1 MRRGLPVFLA
11 VSVCAAP
18 AAAKVEKVL
27 VYSTQAR
34 VFHSA
39 TVTLGGG
46 GKAMPLVD
54 LPGAARHDTVRVI
67 SKTADVVRVEVVQT
81 RGRLPRQEKTAQLVK
96 RIEKVLDRQ
105 RDLGAERE
113 VLQGELSFLSSLS
126 LRREP
131 RATRAPAQEGMFADT
146 WRGILGWMDGRSSQV
161 RARLRALSKERL
173 AQNKA
178 LHKLQVEAD
187 ALDLDAVNQPVFQVV
202 ATLKGRA
209 GRHKLTVSYLAD
221 GVRWVPSYDLR
232 YDGARRVV
240 AATYYALVSQTTG
253 EDWDKARLRFSTAMP
268 TQLLAIP
275 ELPTWTLGRKRDFMP
290 TPRRQDRSAQPPWI
304 PPPAEVPRDPVVQH
318 LQRLLSR
325 TASRDGRGE
334 AERKPD
340 KAGARRGPDRDGDG
354 IPDARD
360 SCPQHPETYNGV
372 QDQDGCPD
380 RGRVVFNG
388 KMVKKKP
395 ARSRPSYRREHYD
408 ADDEDLAEREESG
421 AAPPEPAPPP
431 PMSPGPAARPLSD
444 VTVTARRSRAS
455 GLFSSRRIHKP
466 TESVPWTDE
475 GYRPPPL
482 HRDLPAAAAKGF
494 RFTLYAPGRHS
505 VASEGKRQR
514 IPLLKRELKVK
525 PFYRIAPGASSY
537 AYLMAE
543 LRNTTGRPILRG
555 NANLFTGDMFS
566 GRSWLNTS
574 LPGKTI
580 KLPLGVDDGVKVE
593 RHARQKTVVEGMIFK
608 DDVSEY
614 TVEIEIANHHRY
626 AVEVE
631 LRDQIPVKQG
641 RKVEVKGFSSSPK
654 MKKPDKDGM
663 ITWKGK
669 IGASSVKK
677 LKFTFRITRPKDWE
691 LRQHSAVR
699 RGGRGEQENG

>member
-1 MRRGLPVFLA
+1 VASF
-11 VSVCAAP
+11 CAGP
-18 AAAKVEKVL
+18 AAARVEKVL

-34 VFHSA
+34 VYHTA
-39 TVTLGGG
+39 TATLGGG
-46 GKAMPLVD
+46 TAKATPLVE
-54 LPGAARHDTVRVI
+54 LPGTARHDTVRVV

-96 RIEKVLDRQ
+96 RIEKVMDRQ
-105 RDLGAERE
+105 RDLEAERQ
-113 VLQGELSFLSSLS
+113 VLQVELSFISGLS

-146 WRGILGWMDGRSSQV
+146 WRRVLGWMDGRSSQI
-161 RARLRALSKERL
+161 RARLQALAKERR
-173 AQNKA
+173 AQGEA
-178 LHKLQVEAD
+178 LHKLQVEAS
-187 ALDLDAVNQPVFQVV
+187 ALDLGAVNQPVFQVV

-240 AATYYALVSQTTG
+240 AATYYAVVSQTTG
-253 EDWDKARLRFSTAMP
+253 EDWDRAQLRFSTAMP

-290 TPRRQDRSAQPPWI
+290 TPRRQDRATPPPWI
-304 PPPAEVPRDPVVQH
+304 PPPPEVPSDPVVQH
-318 LQRLLSR
+318 LQSLLGR
-325 TASRDGRGE
+325 AASGEEGR
-334 AERKPD
+334 RPKT
-340 KAGARRGPDRDGDG
+340 GATRGPDRDGDG
-354 IPDARD
+354 IPDATDR
-360 SCPQHPETYNGV
+360 CPAHPETYNGV

-380 RGRVVFNG
+380 RGRVVLDG
-388 KMVKKKP
+388 KMIPKKKLP
-395 ARSRPSYRREHYD
+395 ARPSPSYRREARDD
-408 ADDEDLAEREESG
+408 AQDEESG
-421 AAPPEPAPPP
+421 AAAPEPAPPP
-431 PMSPGPAARPLSD
+431 PMSPAPAADALSE

-455 GLFSSRRIHKP
+455 GLFGGGKRSYKP
-466 TESVPWTDE
+466 TESVPWSDE
-475 GYRPPPL
+475 GYRPPTL
-482 HRDLPAAAAKGF
+482 HRDLPAAAAKGY
-494 RFTLYAPGRHS
+494 RFTLYAPGRHT
-505 VASEGKRQR
+505 VASSGKRQR
-514 IPLLKRELKVK
+514 IPLLRRELKVK
-525 PFYRIAPGASSY
+525 PYYRVAPGASSY

-543 LRNTTGRPILRG
+543 LRNSTGRPILRG

-593 RHARQKTVVEGMIFK
+593 RHSRQKTVVEGMIFK

-631 LRDQIPVKQG
+631 LHEQVPVKQG
-641 RKVEVKGFSSSPK
+641 RKVEVTGFSSSPK
-654 MKKPDKDGM
+654 IEKPDKEGM

-669 IGASSVKK
+669 VGASSVKK
-677 LKFTFRITRPKDWE
+677 IKFTFRITRPKDWE
-691 LRQHSAVR
+691 LRQ
-699 RGGRGEQENG
+699 QNG